1 MRSAL
6 LATVVSLVALIVVGC
21 GSGDASPT
29 ASPTAPGPSAGASVA
44 GAGGVDTFTMSGTA
58 GKTSPDTELSG
69 DYVLTTKV
77 KGKSGC
83 VWSVRLE
90 GEPPLVESNV
100 SSGGT
105 SQASVA
111 LTGLFPASYRLVV
124 KSTKCGTW
132 SVGLDRP

>member
-1 MRSAL
+1 MRSVL

-29 ASPTAPGPSAGASVA
+29 GSPTAPGPSAGASVA

-69 DYVLTTKV
+69 DYTLTMKV

-90 GEPPLVESNV
+90 GEPPLVESNA
-100 SSGGT
+100 SSGT
-105 SQASVA
+105 TQTSVA

-124 KSTKCGTW
+124 KSTKCGAW

>member
-21 GSGDASPT
+21 GSGDATPT
-29 ASPTAPGPSAGASVA
+29 ASPSAPGPSAGASVT
-44 GAGGVDTFTMSGTA
+44 GASGVDTFTMSGTA

-90 GEPPLVESNV
+90 GEPPLVESNA
-100 SSGGT
+100 SSGT
-105 SQASVA
+105 TQTSVA

-124 KSTKCGTW
+124 KSTKCGSW